1 MDFVAVTA
9 FGILYTIATLILLA
23 LGLAVIF
30 GMMGVINLAQA
41 EFLMVGA
48 YTVLI
53 VTAHGASVWV
63 GIAVAPVV
71 VGLLGLVIERTIIR
85 FLYGRILDTML
96 ATWGLSLGLVGLV
109 TLVFGPT
116 TEGIATPLGHVT
128 VGEYR
133 LSVYSVFVIL
143 MAFAVLGLTY
153 GLFNYTRFGL
163 VARATMQNPNMVR
176 ARREPRAGVHGN
188 LCVRRCPGRPRRWSD
203 GAPHWRR
210 ADARPGLHRQDLH
223 HGDRR
228 RARDPPGHDDGGRGA
243 RPRREPRLL
252 RFDAHLRSGRHAR
265 LRDHPSPA
273 PPPGHLRLLAPR
285 RLVTAWALWAVAV
298 AVVAALPAV
307 LSPFQIVQ
315 LTVFMIY
322 SLLALSLDLIWG
334 FGGILS
340 FGQAAFFGVGGYVYG
355 IVGINSGSTTLA
367 LIAGVAGAAGL
378 AALLGYFTFY
388 GRVGSMYFAVITL
401 TVTLILHQVMGTTA
415 DPRYAVGQ
423 ARLGGYNGMTNIPS
437 LALEVPGRAPLTLD
451 PVQLFYVVGG
461 LLLLVLALTRALVR
475 GSFGR
480 VLAAIREDEL
490 RTELLGYDPRWR
502 KLVTFAIS
510 GSIAGLAGGLFAGW
524 GNFMNPQVFS
534 MFQSALVVIW
544 VMVGGRSTLYGAVV
558 GTLVVQ
564 SLTNYLGTASV
575 TYTTVALGTALVVI
589 VLLFPRGLVPAIEGA
604 VRRVSGR
611 RPPAPEFAR

>member
-1 MDFVAVTA
+1 
-9 FGILYTIATLILLA
+9 
-23 LGLAVIF
+23 
-30 GMMGVINLAQA
+30 
-41 EFLMVGA
+41 
-48 YTVLI
+48 
-53 VTAHGASVWV
+53 
-63 GIAVAPVV
+63 
-71 VGLLGLVIERTIIR
+71 
-85 FLYGRILDTML
+85 
-96 ATWGLSLGLVGLV
+96 
-109 TLVFGPT
+109 
-116 TEGIATPLGHVT
+116 
-128 VGEYR
+128 
-133 LSVYSVFVIL
+133 
-143 MAFAVLGLTY
+143 
-153 GLFNYTRFGL
+153 
-163 VARATMQNPNMVR
+163 
-176 ARREPRAGVHGN
+176 
-188 LCVRRCPGRPRRWSD
+188 
-203 GAPHWRR
+203 
-210 ADARPGLHRQDLH
+210 
-223 HGDRR
+223 
-228 RARDPPGHDDGGRGA
+228 
-243 RPRREPRLL
+243 
-252 RFDAHLRSGRHAR
+252 
-265 LRDHPSPA
+265 
-273 PPPGHLRLLAPR
+273 
-285 RLVTAWALWAVAV
+285 VTAWALWAVAV

-510 GSIAGLAGGLFAGW
+510 GGIAGLAGGLFAGW

-544 VMVGGRSTLYGAVV
+544 VMVGGRGTLYGAVV

-564 SLTNYLGTASV
+564 FLTNYLGTASV
-575 TYTTVALGTALVVI
+575 TYTTVALGAVLVVI
-589 VLLFPRGLVPAIEGA
+589 VLLFPRGLLPAVEGA
-604 VRRVSGR
+604 VRRAVGR
-611 RPPAPEFAR
+611 PAPAPEFAR